1 MAMKLISVEPT
12 PSPNTMKLNM
22 DERVERG
29 RTYTAADKDKA
40 PPYIRALLDIPGVKS
55 VFQTADFI
63 ALDRHPKADWKRIL
77 AEAGAVLGGDAA
89 TVPAGDPE
97 QDTSEEARVYVQV
110 FRGIPM
116 QIRVKTPWREV
127 REGLP
132 ERFVRAA
139 TEAGMASPNLIKE
152 RKLEDHGTRYGEPEA
167 IAREVM
173 QELEAAYPDERLQ
186 ALIER
191 SRTMKT
197 DDEPMPEPERLS
209 REEALAA
216 LGSPDWRLRYRAVER
231 LEPVPDNLDVLA
243 KALVDEHVSVRRLAV
258 VWLGEVKGERAR
270 ELLCRAMED
279 PSPVVRRTAGD
290 TLSDMGD
297 PAAGETMIRA
307 LSDPSKLVRWRAARF
322 LYDLGDHRAV
332 EALRR
337 AAEDEEF
344 EVALQARMALERIEG
359 GREAEGT
366 VWQQMTQ
373 TKKKP

>member
-40 PPYIRALLDIPGVKS
+40 PPYIQALLNIAGVKS

-63 ALDRHPKADWKRIL
+63 ALDRHPKADWKAIL
-77 AEAGAVLGGDAA
+77 AEAGAVLGGEAA
-89 TVPAGDPE
+89 TVPTGDPD
-97 QDTSEEARVYVQV
+97 QDGFGEARVYVQT

-127 REGLP
+127 RVGMP
-132 ERFVRAA
+132 ERFVQAA
-139 TEAGMASPNLIKE
+139 MEAGMSSPNLIKE
-152 RKLEDHGTRYGEPEA
+152 RKLEDRGTRYGEPEE
-167 IAREVM
+167 IADELK
-173 QELEAAYPDERLQ
+173 QELEAAYSDARLR
-186 ALIER
+186 ALVER
-191 SRTMKT
+191 SRTMKAE
-197 DDEPMPEPERLS
+197 DEPMPEWEHPS

-216 LGSPDWRLRYRAVER
+216 LDSPDWRLRYRAVEQLQPS
-231 LEPVPDNLDVLA
+231 LENLDVLE
-243 KALVDEHVSVRRLAV
+243 KALADEHVSVRRLAV

-279 PSPVVRRTAGD
+279 SSPVVRRTAGD
-290 TLSDMGD
+290 ALSDLGD

-307 LSDPSKLVRWRAARF
+307 LADPNKLVRWRAARF

-332 EALRR
+332 DALRK

-373 TKKKP
+373 AKKRS